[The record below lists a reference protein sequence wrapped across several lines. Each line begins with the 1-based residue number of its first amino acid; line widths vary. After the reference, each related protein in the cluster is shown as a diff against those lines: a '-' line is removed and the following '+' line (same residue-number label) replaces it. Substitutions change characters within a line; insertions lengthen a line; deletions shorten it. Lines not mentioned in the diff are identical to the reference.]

1 MAEHRIHRIHS
12 IAFKR
17 QLVPEYLTGEMR
29 HGLARRH
36 DLSRTLIRISV
47 DKYEVRA
54 FDEDT
59 AAADRSRNTRPGP
72 RRSSAWSASR
82 LWNSTS

>member
-47 DKYEVRA
+47 DK
-54 FDEDT
+54 
-59 AAADRSRNTRPGP
+59 
-72 RRSSAWSASR
+72 
-82 LWNSTS
+82 